1 MLISISDIFVM
12 QTKVEADLRTCH
24 QISATRDDGDR
35 VLLHRSGIGVTSE
48 ADVLEE
54 DRVQR
59 RRGEDGD
66 GLRNVL
72 ASRLDRNVVIF
83 FEVDTGVLL
92 RGILS
97 VAKELLLDA
106 HVALSDNVLAVFPD
120 TEPESLPGLGRRRRP
135 VRGGAG
141 AAPPSTSA
149 SARGRGEPTASAAS
163 SVRVAI
169 RSTVTATG
177 RRGRGAGISPAV
189 STEPMSQRLDKKKT
203 KRNGTHW
210 KGVGTV
216 QPAAR
221 SACEGEHKR
230 TL

>member
-1 MLISISDIFVM
+1 M
-12 QTKVEADLRTCH
+12 QTKAEADLRTCH
-24 QISATRDDGDR
+24 QISATRDDGNR
-35 VLLHRSGIGVTSE
+35 VLLHGSGIGVTSE
-48 ADVLEE
+48 TDVLEE

-59 RRGEDGD
+59 RRGENGD

-106 HVALSDNVLAVFPD
+106 HVALSDDVLAVFPD

-141 AAPPSTSA
+141 AAPAST
-149 SARGRGEPTASAAS
+149 SARGRGEPSASAAS

-189 STEPMSQRLDKKKT
+189 STEPLSQRLDKKKT